1 MARNNDAP
9 TNVRVNSIDEG
20 TVIKGE
26 VTAHGN
32 IRIDGTVEGN
42 MKIEGRLII
51 GAKGKVDG
59 DVICKDADIEGFF
72 SGNIKVNGLLALK
85 SSSKIEGDA
94 MFQRLMVE
102 EGATLKCTC
111 NIKDGVASAVTH
123 GDENLDSMRELE
135 GLKAL

>member
-9 TNVRVNSIDEG
+9 TNVRVNSIVEG
-20 TVIKGE
+20 TVIRGE
-26 VTAHGN
+26 VTAPGN
-32 IRIDGTVEGN
+32 FRIDGTVEGN

-51 GAKGKVDG
+51 GSKGKVEG

-72 SGNIKVNGLLALK
+72 NGNIKVNGLLALK
-85 SSSKIEGDA
+85 SSSRIEGDA

-111 NIKDGVASAVTH
+111 NIKDGVASTVTH
-123 GDENLDSMRELE
+123 EKDNLDSLREME
-135 GLKAL
+135 SLKAL